1 MAGLAGGR
9 RDREGPRTGVTRER
23 AALRAQ
29 LDAVAEEKQRALEHP
44 GPTWHDWWFYSGSK
58 WYVLIGFL
66 ILDVW
71 VGGFWVEAG
80 YGALALASVVALL
93 YAEFLLYEYLWH
105 RPALSEGGRRA
116 PAFRRTWWRPVE
128 FGRWTPEAA
137 ARERSGALTR
147 DDDAPDVHE
156 FV

>member
-1 MAGLAGGR
+1 MAGLGGGR
-9 RDREGPRTGVTRER
+9 RDREGPRTDVTRER

-29 LDAVAEEKQRALEHP
+29 LDAVAEEKQRALEDP
-44 GPTWHDWWFYSGSK
+44 GPSWHDWWYFSASK

-80 YGALALASVVALL
+80 YGAVALASVVALL
-93 YAEFLLYEYLWH
+93 YGEFLLYEYLWR
-105 RPALSEGGRRA
+105 RPALPERGRA
-116 PAFRRTWWRPVE
+116 PPFRRTWWRPVE
-128 FGRWTPEAA
+128 VGRWTPEAA
-137 ARERSGALTR
+137 ARARTGALPGE
-147 DDDAPDVHE
+147 DDAPDLHE